1 METKK
6 TNNGGCVM
14 LVIIFLI
21 LMFLMFLFSSCPG
34 SSSSSSSYSSGT
46 ETCPSC
52 HRKFQGDSENARSIR
67 WHGMCTNCYN
77 NYKYASDA
85 LKERP
90 LN

>member
-6 TNNGGCVM
+6 TGNAGCVT
-14 LVIIFLI
+14 LVVIV
-21 LMFLMFLFSSCPG
+21 LFIYFICPVLFGSCSG
-34 SSSSSSSYSSGT
+34 SSSSSYSSET

-67 WHGMCTNCYN
+67 WNGMCTNCYD

-85 LKERP
+85 LKEMP